1 MNRSQSRILITLR
14 DGGSLARDI
23 CFSNATLKRKTGGV
37 VCIVR
42 WKTLDDLTDV
52 HGYLAR
58 STDHN
63 SSVSYTLTSCGLSV
77 ARSIRNSV
85 TP

>member
-1 MNRSQSRILITLR
+1 MNASQSRILITLR
-14 DGGSLARDI
+14 DGGRLSRDL
-23 CFSNATLKRKTGGV
+23 CASNAMLQRADGGV

-52 HGYLAR
+52 HGYLKR
-58 STDHN
+58 STDH
-63 SSVSYTLTSCGLSV
+63 SSTVSYNLTSCGWSV
-77 ARSIRNSV
+77 ARSIRNKV